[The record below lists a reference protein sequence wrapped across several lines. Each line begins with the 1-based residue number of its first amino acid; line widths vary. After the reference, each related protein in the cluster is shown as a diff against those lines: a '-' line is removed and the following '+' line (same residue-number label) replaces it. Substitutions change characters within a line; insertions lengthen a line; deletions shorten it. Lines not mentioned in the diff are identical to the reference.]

1 MKLLEE
7 EGTTNRAKILA
18 KILFPSVVFALSVIA
33 ISDYGP
39 VALFAWITLSVT
51 LAFLTFSDVGS
62 AFLDS
67 PDNEG
72 EEQEAKTSST
82 SDDQLRE
89 FVYLN
94 SLSVQSLLASLNI
107 AITEE
112 TREVSQEI
120 ERMSLQTGMSAGA
133 GTTSGGSLSV
143 NASLLNTETG
153 NEILETTKRINDQY
167 RFNQLKNELGRREKI
182 SSLPED
188 WENSISD
195 YNFNLDGIDVVE
207 IEGTAKTD
215 PLYRMINVVSL
226 FSRIDAFDVDSETVS
241 EVREGMYGEQLGL
254 EISNND
260 GVNYVMSLQNKNL
273 WTDDPRRE
281 FSGSRR
287 YTVLGRVVGV
297 VGENEE
303 WDYIDLLRVSN
314 SVLDRESMNSIR
326 GTIDDFV
333 ELIDSFEVDVPLPN
347 LEDVD
352 VEDLQAGREPPTSES
367 TLQLNVK
374 DKRISVEGPAVVIEP
389 IAIYW

>member
-1 MKLLEE
+1 MRLLEE
-7 EGTTNRAKILA
+7 QRTTNRVKLLA
-18 KILFPSVVFALSVIA
+18 KILFSSVVFALSVIA
-33 ISDYGP
+33 ISDYGSI
-39 VALFAWITLSVT
+39 ALFVWITLSIT
-51 LAFLTFSDVGS
+51 LASLAFTDVGS
-62 AFLDS
+62 GLLDS
-67 PDNEG
+67 PDDER
-72 EEQEAKTSST
+72 EEQEAQKPSM
-82 SDDQLRE
+82 SDNQLRE

-120 ERMSLQTGMSAGA
+120 ERMSLKTGMKA
-133 GTTSGGSLSV
+133 GTGATGGGSLSV

-167 RFNQLKNELGRREKI
+167 RFNQLKNELDRRKKI

-188 WENSISD
+188 WENSTSD
-195 YNFNLDGIDVVE
+195 YNFDLDGIDVVE
-207 IEGTAKTD
+207 VEGTAKTD
-215 PLYRMINVVSL
+215 PLYRIINVVSL
-226 FSRIDAFDVDSETVS
+226 FSRIDSFDVDSETVT

-260 GVNYVMSLQNKNL
+260 GVNYAMSLQNKNL

-287 YTVLGRVVGV
+287 YTVLGRIVGV
-297 VGENEE
+297 IGEEDE
-303 WDYIDLLRVSN
+303 WDYIDLFRVSN
-314 SVLDRESMNSIR
+314 TVLDKESMDSIR

-333 ELIDSFEVDVPLPN
+333 DLIDSFEIDVPLPN
-347 LEDVD
+347 LEEMD

-367 TLQLNVK
+367 TFQLNVK
-374 DKRISVEGPAVVIEP
+374 DKRISVEGPAIVIEP

>member
-1 MKLLEE
+1 MRLLE
-7 EGTTNRAKILA
+7 GQRGINRIKPLV
-18 KILFPSVVFALSVIA
+18 KVLFPSVVFALSVIA
-33 ISDYGP
+33 VSEYGSIL
-39 VALFAWITLSVT
+39 LFVWITLSIT
-51 LAFLTFSDVGS
+51 LAFLAFTEVGS
-62 AFLDS
+62 GLLNS
-67 PDNEG
+67 PGDEG
-72 EEQEAKTSST
+72 KEQEAQKHSMG
-82 SDDQLRE
+82 DNQLRE

-120 ERMSLQTGMSAGA
+120 EQMSLQTGMKAGS
-133 GTTSGGSLSV
+133 GTTGAGSLSV

-167 RFNQLKNELGRREKI
+167 RFNQLKNELDRHEKV

-188 WENSISD
+188 WENSASD
-195 YNFNLDGIDVVE
+195 YNYDLDGIGVVE
-207 IEGTAKTD
+207 VEGTAKTD
-215 PLYRMINVVSL
+215 PLYRMINVASL
-226 FSRIDAFDVDSETVS
+226 FSRINSFDINSETIT

-260 GVNYVMSLQNKNL
+260 EVSYVMSLQNKNL

-297 VGENEE
+297 IGEEDE

-314 SVLDRESMNSIR
+314 TVLDKESMASIR

-333 ELIDSFEVDVPLPN
+333 DLIDSFETDVPLPN
-347 LEDVD
+347 LEGID

-374 DKRISVEGPAVVIEP
+374 DKRISVEGPAIVIEP

>member
-1 MKLLEE
+1 MRLLEE
-7 EGTTNRAKILA
+7 QRTTNRVKPLA
-18 KILFPSVVFALSVIA
+18 KILFSSVIFALSVIA
-33 ISDYGP
+33 ISDYGSI
-39 VALFAWITLSVT
+39 ALFVWITLSIT
-51 LAFLTFSDVGS
+51 LAFLAFTDVGS
-62 AFLDS
+62 GLLDS
-67 PDNEG
+67 PDDER
-72 EEQEAKTSST
+72 EEQEAQKPSM
-82 SDDQLRE
+82 SDNQLRE

-120 ERMSLQTGMSAGA
+120 ERMSLKTGMKA
-133 GTTSGGSLSV
+133 GTGATGGGSLSV

-167 RFNQLKNELGRREKI
+167 RFNQLKNELDRRKKI

-188 WENSISD
+188 WENSTSD
-195 YNFNLDGIDVVE
+195 YNFDLDGIDVVE
-207 IEGTAKTD
+207 VEGTAKTD
-215 PLYRMINVVSL
+215 PLYRIINVVSL
-226 FSRIDAFDVDSETVS
+226 FSRIDSFDVDSETVT

-260 GVNYVMSLQNKNL
+260 GVNYAMSLQNKNL

-281 FSGSRR
+281 FSDSRR
-287 YTVLGRVVGV
+287 YTVLGRIVGV
-297 VGENEE
+297 IGEEDE
-303 WDYIDLLRVSN
+303 WDYIDLFRVSN
-314 SVLDRESMNSIR
+314 TVLDKESMDSIR

-333 ELIDSFEVDVPLPN
+333 DLIDSFEIDVPLPN
-347 LEDVD
+347 LEEMD

-367 TLQLNVK
+367 TFQLNVK
-374 DKRISVEGPAVVIEP
+374 DKRISVEGPAIVIEP